1 MRLCFTHQM
10 PVSEIVLVVMGLL
23 AVAMLAASFT
33 RNSPIPYTV
42 FLVVVG
48 VLLSTA
54 ANHVPA
60 LSSLQDFHL
69 TPDLVFFVFLPALI
83 FESAL
88 NLDARRLLKD
98 IAPIFVLAA
107 PALIISTVIIGIG
120 IWWYVDIELILAL
133 LFGALIAATDPVA
146 VVALFKELGAPAR
159 LTTLVEGESLFNDAT
174 AIVLF
179 NILLGIALA
188 GDFTAGDV
196 TSAVGRFF
204 LVFFGGV
211 ITGAAIGFGLAEIMR
226 RIRGSNLAIIVMSLV
241 MAYSSFVIAEHLLHV
256 SGVMAAVSAAVAM
269 GAYAVSRI
277 PHETL
282 RSVHETWE
290 VIALVCNSLLFLMIG
305 LSVNIGLLIDSL
317 DSIFIAALLVLA
329 ARAASVYTLVPA
341 TIRLFSL
348 PEVNLGERHIMWW
361 GGLKGGLA
369 IAIVLSVPE
378 TLAGRETL
386 VELTLGVV
394 LFTLLIN
401 APSIRP
407 LIQRLGIDRMSE
419 EEIAELHRGLT
430 DAQRD
435 SGAVVQRLADANLL
449 NLDRQHEIGESV
461 RRIFQKEAQ
470 TADARRTLR
479 HAYVE
484 AINLE
489 ADELQDLYG
498 LGIVREYT
506 FLDLRA
512 ELHRELESWTS
523 PGAAKE
529 KLDDQARDN
538 PFHRLESAILSWIRE
553 RNAFAGALARF
564 QRARL
569 SQGVQRDIAGILC
582 GESVISKLPTRDNL
596 ESQDMQTVISHY
608 SEKVARKRRLLATIR
623 LDFPEFFDS
632 LENRLVHIAALT
644 NARNHA
650 QHSFHHGDIGAKVF
664 GRIEQVL
671 DSAKDRIAPIKNPDR
686 QFSAAELIERVPL
699 FGGLP
704 DNVIE
709 KLVARTR
716 TVTFLTGDVVIGQ
729 HQKGNALYILVQGS
743 VEVSQKKDGVQ
754 SNIAEL
760 GPGNFFG
767 ETALLGDD
775 VRTATVIAMGQ
786 LTLLRLTRKSVLDL
800 ADLHPEISRR
810 LKAAGEARAN

>member
-1 MRLCFTHQM
+1 M
-10 PVSEIVLVVMGLL
+10 PVSELVLVVMGLL

-48 VLLSTA
+48 MLLSFSATQ
-54 ANHVPA
+54 VPA
-60 LSSLQDFHL
+60 LSVLRDFHL

-107 PALIISTVIIGIG
+107 PALIISTAIIGVG
-120 IWWYVDIELILAL
+120 IWWYLDLELILAL

-188 GDFTAGDV
+188 GDFVAGDI
-196 TSAVGRFF
+196 ANAIGRFF
-204 LVFFGGV
+204 LVFFGG
-211 ITGAAIGFGLAEIMR
+211 ILTGAVIGFGLAEIMR
-226 RIRGSNLAIIVMSLV
+226 RIHGSNLAIVVMSLV

-256 SGVMAAVSAAVAM
+256 SGVMAAVTAAVAM

-277 PHETL
+277 PHDAL

-305 LSVNIGLLIDSL
+305 LSVDVSVLIGSL
-317 DSIFIAALLVLA
+317 DGIIVAAILVLA

-348 PEVNLGERHIMWW
+348 PDVNLGERHIMWW

-369 IAIVLSVPE
+369 IAIVLSIPE
-378 TLAGRETL
+378 TLAGRQTL

-419 EEIAELHRGLT
+419 EEIAELQRGLI
-430 DAQRD
+430 DAERD
-435 SGAVVQRLADANLL
+435 SEAVVQRLADANLL
-449 NLDRQHEIGESV
+449 SADRQHRIGESV
-461 RRIFQKEAQ
+461 RKAFEKEARHS
-470 TADARRTLR
+470 TSRRNLR
-479 HAYVE
+479 HAFV
-484 AINLE
+484 AALNLE
-489 ADELQDLYG
+489 AEELEELYR

-512 ELHRELESWTS
+512 ELRRERESWAS
-523 PGAAKE
+523 SSVVGAVRDE
-529 KLDDQARDN
+529 HGSDN
-538 PFHRLESAILSWIRE
+538 PFQRLERKILRWIRE

-569 SQGVQRDIAGILC
+569 SQGVQREIAGILC
-582 GESVISKLPTRDNL
+582 GESVIAKLPTRDNFEL
-596 ESQDMQTVISHY
+596 DDIQTVISRY
-608 SEKVARKRRLLATIR
+608 AQKVAEKREFLAAIR
-623 LDFPEFFDS
+623 TDFPGFFDS
-632 LENRLVHIAALT
+632 LENRLVHSAALK

-664 GRIEQVL
+664 GRIEQLL
-671 DSAKDRIAPIKNPDR
+671 DSAKKTIPPVKDPDQ
-686 QFSAAELIERVPL
+686 QFKAAELIERVPL
-699 FGGLP
+699 FEGLP
-704 DNVIE
+704 SHVIE
-709 KLVARTR
+709 MLVAQTR
-716 TVTFLTGDVVIGQ
+716 SVTFLSGDVVIGQ
-729 HQKGNALYILVQGS
+729 DQKGNALYILVQGS
-743 VEVSQKKDGVQ
+743 VEISQERDGVVN
-754 SNIAEL
+754 NIGHL
-760 GPGNFFG
+760 GAGDFFG
-767 ETALLGDD
+767 EAALLGDD

-786 LTLLRLTRKSVLDL
+786 LTLLRLTRKSVLGL
-800 ADLHPEISRR
+800 ADEHPEISRR
-810 LKAAGEARAN
+810 LKAADVFRSN